1 MTVPGNPAKIDLKVR
16 IGDTETFAFNV
27 ETEDGTHIDLDA
39 SVFTAQIRT
48 SAAATS
54 TIASFSTAV
63 TSAGGGQ
70 FYISLS
76 SGTTAALTPQNAVW
90 DVQQNLS
97 GSIATLIAGEVR
109 IVQDVT
115 R

>member
-1 MTVPGNPAKIDLKVR
+1 MATPAKYDMTIR
-16 IGDTETFAFNV
+16 IGDTETFSF
-27 ETEDGTHIDLDA
+27 TLEDENGSPINLGA
-39 SVFTAQIRT
+39 STFAAQIRS

-63 TSAGGGQ
+63 TSTGAGT
-70 FYISLS
+70 FYISMS
-76 SGTTAALTPQNAVW
+76 SGTTAALTPTNGVW
-90 DVQQNLS
+90 DLQQNLS
-97 GSIATLIAGEVR
+97 GTITTLVAGDVR

>member
-1 MTVPGNPAKIDLKVR
+1 MTVPGNPAKIDIKVR
-16 IGDTETFAFNV
+16 TGDTETFAFNV
-27 ETEDGTHIDLDA
+27 EETDGTPIDLGD
-39 SVFTAQIRT
+39 STFQAQIRS

-76 SGTTAALTPQNAVW
+76 SGTTSTLTPQNAVW
-90 DVQQNLS
+90 DLQQTVS
-97 GSIATLIAGEVR
+97 GVISTLIAGDVR

>member
-1 MTVPGNPAKIDLKVR
+1 MATPAKYDMTIR
-16 IGDTETFAFNV
+16 IGDTETFSFSLVSGDNQ
-27 ETEDGTHIDLDA
+27 TPINLGA
-39 SVFTAQIRT
+39 STFQAQIRS

-54 TIASFSTAV
+54 TIASFSTAI
-63 TSAGGGQ
+63 TSTGAGT

-76 SGTTAALTPQNAVW
+76 SGTTSALTPTNGVW
-90 DVQQNLS
+90 DLQQNLS
-97 GSIATLIAGEVR
+97 GTITTLVAGRVL

>member
-1 MTVPGNPAKIDLKVR
+1 MAAPAKYDMTVR
-16 IGDTETFAFNV
+16 MGDTETFTFSLVDQN
-27 ETEDGTHIDLDA
+27 DA
-39 SVFTAQIRT
+39 PINLGASTFAAQIRT

-54 TIASFSTAV
+54 TLATFSTAV
-63 TSAGGGQ
+63 TSTGGGT

-76 SGTTAALTPQNAVW
+76 SATTASLTPGNAVW
-90 DVQQNLS
+90 DLQQNSS
-97 GSIATLIAGEVR
+97 GTITTLVAGNVR

>member
-1 MTVPGNPAKIDLKVR
+1 MTVPGNPAKIDIKVR
-16 IGDTETFAFNV
+16 CGDTETFTFNV
-27 ETEDGTHIDLDA
+27 EDDDGTPIDLG
-39 SVFTAQIRT
+39 SSTFQAQIRA
-48 SAAATS
+48 SAAATA
-54 TIASFSTAV
+54 TIASFSTVV

-76 SGTTAALTPQNAVW
+76 SGTTTDLTARNAVW
-90 DVQQNLS
+90 DLQQTVS
-97 GSIATLIAGEVR
+97 GVVSTLIAGDVR

>member
-1 MTVPGNPAKIDLKVR
+1 MATPAKYDIQIR
-16 IGDTETFAFNV
+16 IGDTETFSF
-27 ETEDGTHIDLDA
+27 TLEDENGSPINLGA
-39 SVFTAQIRT
+39 STFAAQIRS

-63 TSAGGGQ
+63 TSTGAGT
-70 FYISLS
+70 FYISMS
-76 SGTTAALTPQNAVW
+76 SGTTAALTPTNGVW
-90 DVQQNLS
+90 DLQQNLS
-97 GSIATLIAGEVR
+97 GTITTLVAGDVR

>member
-1 MTVPGNPAKIDLKVR
+1 MATPAKYDIQIR
-16 IGDTETFAFNV
+16 IGDTETFSFTLEDENGSPINLGASAF
-27 ETEDGTHIDLDA
+27 A
-39 SVFTAQIRT
+39 AQIRS

-63 TSAGGGQ
+63 TSTGAGT

-76 SGTTAALTPQNAVW
+76 SGTTAALTPTNGVW
-90 DVQQNLS
+90 DLQQNLS
-97 GSIATLIAGEVR
+97 GTITTLVAGDVR

>member
-1 MTVPGNPAKIDLKVR
+1 MSTPAKYDLQIR
-16 IGDTETFAFNV
+16 TGDTETFTFSLVNENGAPISLATKTFQ
-27 ETEDGTHIDLDA
+27 
-39 SVFTAQIRT
+39 AQIRS

-54 TIASFSTAV
+54 TVATFSTAI

-76 SGTTAALTPQNAVW
+76 SSSTAALSPQNAVW
-90 DVQQNLS
+90 DLQQTES
-97 GSIATLIAGEVR
+97 GSVTTLVAGDVR

>member
-1 MTVPGNPAKIDLKVR
+1 MATPAKYDIQIRV
-16 IGDTETFAFNV
+16 GDTETFSF
-27 ETEDGTHIDLDA
+27 TLEDENGSPINLGA
-39 SVFTAQIRT
+39 STFAAQIRS

-63 TSAGGGQ
+63 TSTGAGT

-76 SGTTAALTPQNAVW
+76 SGTTAALTPTNGVW
-90 DVQQNLS
+90 DLQQNLS
-97 GSIATLIAGEVR
+97 GTITTLVAGDVR

>member
-1 MTVPGNPAKIDLKVR
+1 MATPAKYDIQIR
-16 IGDTETFAFNV
+16 IGDTETFSF
-27 ETEDGTHIDLDA
+27 TLEDENGSPINLGA
-39 SVFTAQIRT
+39 STFAAQIRS

-63 TSAGGGQ
+63 TSTGAGT
-70 FYISLS
+70 FYISMT
-76 SGTTAALTPQNAVW
+76 SGTTAALTPTNGVW
-90 DVQQNLS
+90 DLQQNLS
-97 GSIATLIAGEVR
+97 GTITTLVAGDVR

>member
-1 MTVPGNPAKIDLKVR
+1 MATPAKYDIQIRV
-16 IGDTETFAFNV
+16 GDTETFSF
-27 ETEDGTHIDLDA
+27 TLEDENGSPINLGA
-39 SVFTAQIRT
+39 STFAAQIRS

-63 TSAGGGQ
+63 TSTGAGT
-70 FYISLS
+70 FYISMS
-76 SGTTAALTPQNAVW
+76 SGTTAALTPTNGVW
-90 DVQQNLS
+90 DLQQNLS
-97 GSIATLIAGEVR
+97 GTITTLVAGDVR

>member
-1 MTVPGNPAKIDLKVR
+1 MATPAKYDIQIR
-16 IGDTETFAFNV
+16 IGDSESFNFTLQDDNGAPINLGASTFQ
-27 ETEDGTHIDLDA
+27 
-39 SVFTAQIRT
+39 AQIRS

-63 TSAGGGQ
+63 TSTGAGT

-76 SGTTAALTPQNAVW
+76 SGTTAALTPTNGVW
-90 DVQQNLS
+90 DLQQNLS
-97 GSIATLIAGEVR
+97 GTITTLIAGDVR